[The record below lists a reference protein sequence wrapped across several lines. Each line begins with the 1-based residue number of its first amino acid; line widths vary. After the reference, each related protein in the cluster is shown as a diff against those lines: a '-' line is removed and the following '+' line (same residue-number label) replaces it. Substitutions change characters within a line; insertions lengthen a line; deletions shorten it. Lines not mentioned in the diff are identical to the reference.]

1 MTGKQVLYVSGSLG
15 LGHITRDLA
24 IARELRRQNPE
35 VEVSWL
41 AAHPANML
49 IKEAGE
55 RLHPEADMSA
65 DDNVLAEDATEEG
78 YRLNLLK
85 YLTKAMGECVRGQV
99 LRSNT

>member
-49 IKEAGE
+49 IREAAE
-55 RLHPEADMSA
+55 RLHPKADMYV
-65 DDNVLAEDATEEG
+65 DDNVPAEDATEEG